1 MLSNMDHTFRLEL
14 AWLSSNAEEQLQQAV
29 HRRILGCLP
38 TAQVGLTFSQSLRRL
53 DDFIGSDMGKMMSR
67 SSQAEASTARAV
79 VEKLRTGTYV
89 PDATLANAGGV
100 YSKLYT
106 MLEFFCRA
114 PKAGQG
120 SDGSELVGK
129 PALEANMQTLQ
140 GKLSKKGRHPTLQE
154 IDSLKPFAY
163 LMDDIQHKLLAAW
176 SQEALAGLAQGAS
189 ATSASISAGSSSDS
203 AGKAGFKAKPS
214 VLSFFG

>member
-1 MLSNMDHTFRLEL
+1 
-14 AWLSSNAEEQLQQAV
+14 
-29 HRRILGCLP
+29 
-38 TAQVGLTFSQSLRRL
+38 
-53 DDFIGSDMGKMMSR
+53 
-67 SSQAEASTARAV
+67 
-79 VEKLRTGTYV
+79 
-89 PDATLANAGGV
+89 
-100 YSKLYT
+100 
-106 MLEFFCRA
+106 
-114 PKAGQG
+114 
-120 SDGSELVGK
+120 VGK

-154 IDSLKPFAY
+154 IDNLKPFAY